1 MSERPYKR
9 RSFLT
14 YSIPRVTNLYH
25 SPLMEYY
32 HKMMAATT
40 DKQYDSCSTISDNL
54 AVLFK
59 HTINSI

>member
-9 RSFLT
+9 RSFFKNI
-14 YSIPRVTNLYH
+14 SVTNLYH
-25 SPLMEYY
+25 SPLLEHY

-40 DKQYDSCSTISDNL
+40 DKQFDSCSTISDNL